1 MMAERLARVHIGN
14 MHFHKWNAH
23 ACERIANRHAGVG
36 KRARVDDNP
45 VGVAARRLDGVHN
58 RALVVA
64 LKMAHAHA
72 QLGGGF
78 VQISRYIRQRFR
90 AVNIRLARAQQV

>member
-1 MMAERLARVHIGN
+1 MAERFARVHIRN
-14 MHFHKWNAH
+14 MHFHKRNAH
-23 ACERIANRHAGVG
+23 ARERIANRHAGVG
-36 KRARVDDNP
+36 ERARVDDNP

-58 RALVVA
+58 RAFVVA

-78 VQISRYIRQRFR
+78 VQIGRYVRQRFR

>member
-14 MHFHKWNAH
+14 MHFHKRNAH
-23 ACERIANRHAGVG
+23 ARERIANRHAGVS
-36 KRARVDDNP
+36 KRACVDDNP

-58 RALVVA
+58 HALVVA

-72 QLGGGF
+72 QLSSGF
-78 VQISRYIRQRFR
+78 VQISRHIRQRFR
-90 AVNIRLARAQQV
+90 AVNMRLARAQQV